1 MASVWLH
8 RGSRAARSAPWDD
21 SHSKALQSQL
31 NPYER
36 RCETRGLRSDP
47 QPRRSV
53 GGGWNACKP
62 HAAPRSPTACRC
74 AKRHQQQ
81 PNQAVRDVAAAVTH
95 RCRREAMRFN
105 RGAAIAWLA
114 TCTAAREWAVSDR
127 FTGPVE
133 HKPGD
138 VSLGFRI
145 PRNNSETLPNVE
157 PEIDLWV
164 DDHAAFM
171 ESVGRNAELCC
182 RLDGADLGCDEIGST
197 RITLPPKLSLG
208 LHELA
213 CDLVDVASRREL
225 LTYGTTLCRWTV
237 VEHVNQTTEGRRLVE
252 LADEQRMMDEPLYRW
267 WRGQGPLPWSLPQ
280 YPWAL
285 SKVEK
290 PLLVV
295 GVKCAAAAIS
305 QRDAMRRTWLSDAPA
320 DGSLI
325 VRFVIG
331 RANDPYVARA
341 LQRELEVYNDVLIP
355 PFLDLEDGY
364 KSLVPKTKAFA
375 SYAYT
380 QYPSA
385 SYVMLCDDDVLVDVE
400 RLLEAMHGSL
410 PTRRFYAGQ
419 VWAEHFRKPTLPQ
432 RSTTHRNYLPE
443 AVYPMSQL
451 PPFAIGPHYLLSMDC
466 AAFIHKNRD
475 DLAGVGTL
483 EDVSVALWLL
493 ALQVHPQHSEQF
505 TNARL
510 FGCEAYSV
518 SIADLTSRGIRA
530 IHANRKNGRDACEG
544 YEELAWVKTPRF
556 KLQTPDALYAVPVG
570 VDGVT

>member
-1 MASVWLH
+1 
-8 RGSRAARSAPWDD
+8 
-21 SHSKALQSQL
+21 
-31 NPYER
+31 
-36 RCETRGLRSDP
+36 
-47 QPRRSV
+47 
-53 GGGWNACKP
+53 
-62 HAAPRSPTACRC
+62 
-74 AKRHQQQ
+74 
-81 PNQAVRDVAAAVTH
+81 
-95 RCRREAMRFN
+95 
-105 RGAAIAWLA
+105 
-114 TCTAAREWAVSDR
+114 
-127 FTGPVE
+127 
-133 HKPGD
+133 
-138 VSLGFRI
+138 
-145 PRNNSETLPNVE
+145 
-157 PEIDLWV
+157 
-164 DDHAAFM
+164 
-171 ESVGRNAELCC
+171 
-182 RLDGADLGCDEIGST
+182 
-197 RITLPPKLSLG
+197 
-208 LHELA
+208 
-213 CDLVDVASRREL
+213 VDVATRREL

-252 LADEQRMMDEPLYRW
+252 LADEQRVADEPLYRW

-285 SKVEK
+285 TRVAN

-320 DGSLI
+320 DGSLV
-325 VRFVIG
+325 VRFIIG
-331 RANDPYVARA
+331 RANDAYVARA
-341 LQRELEVYNDVLIP
+341 LERELEVYNDVLIP

-380 QYPSA
+380 TYPSA

-400 RLLEAMHGSL
+400 RLLEAMVSGSL
-410 PTRRFYAGQ
+410 PSRRFYAGQ

-466 AAFIHKNRD
+466 AEFIHKNKD

-570 VDGVT
+570 VDGLAPD

>member
-1 MASVWLH
+1 M
-8 RGSRAARSAPWDD
+8 AARIARWWC
-21 SHSKALQSQL
+21 LTL
-31 NPYER
+31 
-36 RCETRGLRSDP
+36 
-47 QPRRSV
+47 
-53 GGGWNACKP
+53 
-62 HAAPRSPTACRC
+62 
-74 AKRHQQQ
+74 
-81 PNQAVRDVAAAVTH
+81 VA
-95 RCRREAMRFN
+95 
-105 RGAAIAWLA
+105 
-114 TCTAAREWAVSDR
+114 AAREWAVSDR

-197 RITLPPKLSLG
+197 RITLPPRLSLG

-213 CDLVDVASRREL
+213 CDLVDVATRREL

-252 LADEQRMMDEPLYRW
+252 LADEQRVADEPLYRW

-285 SKVEK
+285 SRVEK

-320 DGSLI
+320 DGSLV

-331 RANDPYVARA
+331 RAEDPYVARA
-341 LQRELEVYNDVLIP
+341 LRRELEVYNDVLIP

-375 SYAYT
+375 SYAFT

-410 PTRRFYAGQ
+410 PTKRFYAGQ

-466 AAFIHKNRD
+466 AEFIHKNKD

-570 VDGVT
+570 VGGEAVD